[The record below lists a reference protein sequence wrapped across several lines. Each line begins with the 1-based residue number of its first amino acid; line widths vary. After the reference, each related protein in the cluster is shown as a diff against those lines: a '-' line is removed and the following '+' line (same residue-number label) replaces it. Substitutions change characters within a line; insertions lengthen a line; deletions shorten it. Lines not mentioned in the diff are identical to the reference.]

1 MAIIRVTVSNT
12 YEYDTNESDF
22 IRTEGDAR
30 QDVID
35 SMYTGEIDVLA
46 FDVHVETV
54 TA

>member
-12 YEYDTNESDF
+12 YEYDTNESDY

-35 SMYTGEIDVLA
+35 GMYNGEVDVLA

-54 TA
+54 SE